1 MTTELQNR
9 IPVGD
14 DARQLAMYLLDTYF
28 KTQPYVFTK
37 HHLDSYDQFLARDLS
52 AMIRAQNPI
61 LILKDKIPNTDDYR
75 YKVEIFIGGE
85 DASNIE
91 IGSPT
96 VSLQNTEEVRLLFPN
111 EARLRNLTYSSLVLA
126 DVVCK
131 ISITTPTQQGLMDV
145 QIHERTFAKFPLFRI
160 PIMLHSR
167 YCNLHGKSAEF
178 LEEAGED
185 PQDNGGY
192 FIVDGSEKVLIT
204 KQEQAFNTLYINTQE
219 RDPKVTHFASISCL
233 SPITRQVKRISF
245 YFLREFETI
254 LTRQYATLQVGLP
267 FVRKPVPIFIL
278 FRALGYQTDE
288 EIVRLILP
296 DPGSPETKLLE
307 PYLIASIN
315 EAYPFLDTYSAIQYI
330 KTLTKGF
337 SEAHVLDVLVNQFFI
352 HIDDS
357 QQAARVAFLGDC
369 VRRILR
375 VVAGLDLKTDKDDIR
390 NQRCLVSG
398 FSTQMLFSG
407 IYNGWIKAVALAID
421 TQYNYNEK
429 IYSGI
434 NFLNIFAPGNTNLIF
449 KPLIITDGIMRAFK
463 GQWGSGL
470 GEDKAGLIQQLS
482 RQSYLDFMSS
492 CRRVVLDFDTGMKL
506 TGPRHLHPSQF
517 GYFCTSEVPSGASI
531 GITKNL
537 SMMTTISTA
546 SDPTVITKFLFSR
559 GWIIPCAIVIDEQRS
574 SFVPFFLNGG
584 LLGYCSE
591 PVKVAK
597 ALQFMK
603 RTGCIAPMSSVGFN
617 IRDRN
622 VFLYVDEGRPLR
634 PLIFLERSG
643 EFPLQRM
650 KELKSWRE
658 LVCGSLREGIQLAST
673 DFVDPFADVPGN
685 NKTPDAYIEFLSSK
699 AGVIEYIDPY
709 EQNQTYIATFPDNIM
724 PETTHVEIHPSTIL
738 SILTGIIPFPNH
750 NQSPRNQLGDSQSKQ
765 GLSVYATNFDNRFDN
780 MAHVLCYGEAPLVR
794 TIYYDYIGNGK
805 MSYGENC
812 ILAIAAFTGY
822 NQEDGIIM
830 NYDSVQRG
838 LFRSMALR
846 SYEAFE
852 EDDAISKAK
861 TRIGNPTQI
870 TAWTDIKP
878 GVDYS
883 KLDDSGIVKLG
894 EYVDETTVI
903 CGRYIQLPSGQISDA
918 SVTGQVW
925 TRGRVEKI
933 AVTISPTGLRLV
945 KIRVVQDRTPELGD
959 KFCLTD
965 DHDVL
970 TKQRGWV
977 SISDVKLT
985 DEVAQLNKET
995 NCMEYVNPKEVF
1007 VFDHEGDMY
1016 EVETQGVSLKT
1027 TLNHRMWVQKRNDPN
1042 YSLTEAKN
1050 IIRKRVRYQSDA
1062 PIAHNDIDIQID
1074 SYIFCKGEKA
1084 NAWIRFFGIWVAEG
1098 WTYIKDSDYIVRV
1111 EFSANKERVLS
1122 LLKDS
1127 CDILGWNYSY
1137 NEKSAKFYVNEKNI
1151 AKYLDP
1157 LSIGAINK
1165 RLPKWVFELSSEQSK
1180 YLINSLCLGDGHET
1194 PTSLHYSTSSVGLR
1208 DDIQQLCQHAGWTSY
1223 YAKKCEKGWVSNTPN
1238 KEGRFFKANSDNWD
1252 IGIRRSRLRPTVNH
1266 GHTHTQGGQKEEV
1279 AYYKG
1284 KVYCIS
1290 VPSEIFIVRRN
1301 ARITFTG
1308 NSNRHGQKGTIG
1320 MLVRA
1325 HDMPRSSQGITPDFI
1340 MNPHAIPSRMTIGQ
1354 LLENLLGKSV
1364 ANIGAIG
1371 NGTAFM
1377 NQGSPHEDIGAQL
1390 EQLGFEKY
1398 GNEIL
1403 YNGQTGEQIP
1413 SAIFMAPVFAMRL
1426 KHMTEDKWNARG
1438 EGRREQLTHQ
1448 PTGGRGNQGGLRI
1461 GEMESGAITAH
1472 GLSAFT
1478 KESFM
1483 KRSDGTTFIVCEGC
1497 GTIPIYN
1504 ERQGLYLCP
1513 MCDGPIQYA
1522 GESTSSL
1529 ELIPPTKRSK
1539 AQFTRIEMPYATALL
1554 NKELESYMNISMRY
1568 LTEKS
1573 LRHLKK
1579 IVTGERQ
1586 KVDITLVNAP
1596 LPVRKIPEFIAPSV
1610 TTIPMP
1616 EVLPTESTSSE
1627 INPENTVPVINA
1639 VAPQQSIT
1647 ENVSGLPHIPSVLE
1661 SIKPLEEILMDQGN
1675 QPEAQPQAQ
1684 QQQQPQAQ
1692 PQQGTVMQ
1700 EVKLVIPQQFAQP
1713 QTQPSLTQELIAS
1726 TIGQPPATQAPP
1738 AQVLMSPSAVTPV
1751 IMVDTTAPAMI
1762 QEGLPT
1768 MMPQLQGQAPRQ
1780 TVKLKRPSTQQGGED
1795 EQAPRSY
1802 GQPVQF
1808 LRL

>member
-37 HHLDSYDQFLARDLS
+37 HHLDSYDQFLSRDLS

-85 DASNIE
+85 DGSNIE

-131 ISITTPTQQGLMDV
+131 ISITTQTQQGLMDV

-192 FIVDGSEKVLIT
+192 FIVDGSEKVLMT

-254 LTRQYATLQVGLP
+254 IRRQYATLQVGLP

-288 EIVRLILP
+288 EIIRLILP
-296 DPGSPETKLLE
+296 DPASPETKLLE
-307 PYLIASIN
+307 PYLITSIN

-546 SDPTVITKFLFSR
+546 SDPTVIAQFLFSR

-658 LVCGSLREGIQLAST
+658 LVCGSLRDGVQLAST

-685 NKTPDAYIEFLSSK
+685 NKTPDAYIEFLSPK

-709 EQNQTYIATFPDNIM
+709 EHNQTYIATFPDNIM

-838 LFRSMALR
+838 LFRSMAFR

-903 CGRYIQLPSGQISDA
+903 CGKYIQLPSGQISDA

-959 KFCLTD
+959 KF
-965 DHDVL
+965 
-970 TKQRGWV
+970 
-977 SISDVKLT
+977 
-985 DEVAQLNKET
+985 
-995 NCMEYVNPKEVF
+995 
-1007 VFDHEGDMY
+1007 
-1016 EVETQGVSLKT
+1016 
-1027 TLNHRMWVQKRNDPN
+1027 
-1042 YSLTEAKN
+1042 
-1050 IIRKRVRYQSDA
+1050 
-1062 PIAHNDIDIQID
+1062 
-1074 SYIFCKGEKA
+1074 
-1084 NAWIRFFGIWVAEG
+1084 
-1098 WTYIKDSDYIVRV
+1098 
-1111 EFSANKERVLS
+1111 
-1122 LLKDS
+1122 
-1127 CDILGWNYSY
+1127 
-1137 NEKSAKFYVNEKNI
+1137 
-1151 AKYLDP
+1151 
-1157 LSIGAINK
+1157 
-1165 RLPKWVFELSSEQSK
+1165 
-1180 YLINSLCLGDGHET
+1180 
-1194 PTSLHYSTSSVGLR
+1194 
-1208 DDIQQLCQHAGWTSY
+1208 
-1223 YAKKCEKGWVSNTPN
+1223 
-1238 KEGRFFKANSDNWD
+1238 
-1252 IGIRRSRLRPTVNH
+1252 
-1266 GHTHTQGGQKEEV
+1266 
-1279 AYYKG
+1279 
-1284 KVYCIS
+1284 
-1290 VPSEIFIVRRN
+1290 
-1301 ARITFTG
+1301 
-1308 NSNRHGQKGTIG
+1308 SNRHGQKGTIG

-1377 NQGSPHEDIGAQL
+1377 NQGSPHGDIGAQL

-1513 MCDGPIQYA
+1513 MCDGPIQFA

-1529 ELIPPTKRSK
+1529 ELIPPTKRTK

-1596 LPVRKIPEFIAPSV
+1596 LPVRKVPEYIAPSV
-1610 TTIPMP
+1610 TTIPIP
-1616 EVLPTESTSSE
+1616 QEQEVLQSESSNETNPT
-1627 INPENTVPVINA
+1627 NKAPVINA
-1639 VAPQQSIT
+1639 IAVQQESIT
-1647 ENVSGLPHIPSVLE
+1647 ENLSGLPHIPSVLE

-1675 QPEAQPQAQ
+1675 LPEQP
-1684 QQQQPQAQ
+1684 QQPQPQQ
-1692 PQQGTVMQ
+1692 PQPQPQQPQPQPQQPQGTVMQ

-1768 MMPQLQGQAPRQ
+1768 MMPQQQQAPRQ
-1780 TVKLKRPSTQQGGED
+1780 TVKLKRPATQQGGED